1 MIAAFIPE
9 HVFTVSGIVHRM
21 DLKSDR
27 VVELVICTMADW
39 DAILFNLI
47 KDWIQLG
54 MLLHV

>member
-1 MIAAFIPE
+1 
-9 HVFTVSGIVHRM
+9 M